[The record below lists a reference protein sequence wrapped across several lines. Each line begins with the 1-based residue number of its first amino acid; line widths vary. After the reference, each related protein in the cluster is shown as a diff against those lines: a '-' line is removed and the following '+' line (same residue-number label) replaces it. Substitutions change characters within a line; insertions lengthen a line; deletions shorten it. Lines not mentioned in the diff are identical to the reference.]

1 MLILSDTALSATG
14 SYLKGWFVLD
24 VLGCLPID
32 YILLMIDLSKPV
44 SLSPS
49 KTFGV
54 LLNVCAEQVR
64 SLM

>member
-1 MLILSDTALSATG
+1 VLILSDTAVSATG
-14 SYLKGWFVLD
+14 LYLKRWFVPD

-44 SLSPS
+44 SVQSS
-49 KTFGV
+49 KIFTV

>member
-14 SYLKGWFVLD
+14 RYLKGWFVLD

-32 YILLMIDLSKPV
+32 YILLIIALGKLV
-44 SLSPS
+44 GLSPS
-49 KTFGV
+49 EIFRV
-54 LLNVCAEQVR
+54 LLTVCAEQVP